1 MASQPKVT
9 MATIE
14 VELMVL
20 VGSAEMPLARLL
32 RLSRGAVIP
41 LGGDPGEPLNI
52 LANGRPVAKGRV
64 QLDGERVTVEVIE
77 TAAKRQTAA

>member
-1 MASQPKVT
+1 MAPLAKTAMSN
-9 MATIE
+9 IE

-41 LGGDPGEPLNI
+41 LGGDPGQPLQI
-52 LANGRPVAKGRV
+52 LANGRPVARGRV
-64 QLDGERVTVEVIE
+64 QLDGEQVTVEVIDPAR
-77 TAAKRQTAA
+77 AA